1 MKIVNIKSLT
11 VQFDTSDEGADQH
24 TAYDMIDDINQLLQ
38 RNYSFA
44 QPQII
49 MSSFDADNVKITP
62 YDDDEELELPHI
74 LKQ

>member
-1 MKIVNIKSLT
+1 MKIVNIKGLT

-24 TAYDMIDDINQLLQ
+24 TAHDMIDEVNTVLQ
-38 RNYSFA
+38 RHFSFA